1 MNSNSVLEI
10 FMIKLMN
17 ILFLSF
23 QSGGKGKKKAQ
34 KTNLRHGP
42 YNLQDGD
49 VIGIK
54 VNYIEL

>member
-1 MNSNSVLEI
+1 
-10 FMIKLMN
+10 MIKLMN